1 MIEAT
6 EVANRFTASA
16 SSIVTSGLLRIRSKS
31 SSFCVMPIR
40 WIVNESAPRSET
52 IASVTAAF
60 TPVISATTVMIDDTA
75 TMLPSSVSIDL
86 SLLAQIDAAPASTD
100 SNSCDMT
107 SLLVVRYFGVAP
119 GFGAVFTRSPSY
131 MPRTESNGPVIT

>member
-1 MIEAT
+1 
-6 EVANRFTASA
+6 
-16 SSIVTSGLLRIRSKS
+16 
-31 SSFCVMPIR
+31 MPIR
-40 WIVNESAPRSET
+40 WMVNESAPRSDT

-86 SLLAQIDAAPASTD
+86 SLLAQIDDSASMTD

-107 SLLVVRYFGVAP
+107 FVMRALFVALCRYFVAVP
-119 GFGAVFTRSPSY
+119 AAARSSPDR
-131 MPRTESNGPVIT
+131 PRTCRAPNRTGR

>member
-1 MIEAT
+1 M
-6 EVANRFTASA
+6 
-16 SSIVTSGLLRIRSKS
+16 RIRSKS

-40 WIVNESAPRSET
+40 WMVNESAPRSET

-86 SLLAQIDAAPASTD
+86 SLLAQIDASASRTD
-100 SNSCDMT
+100 SKICDI
-107 SLLVVRYFGVAP
+107 VQFG
-119 GFGAVFTRSPSY
+119 
-131 MPRTESNGPVIT
+131 